1 MSSWVNIAS
10 AAIDVDSPITTTLL
24 TNLRDNGAYNNERAL
39 RAGTHAT
46 GVRLAFARGK
56 EAISDTSDGGG
67 LANMTATVTFSS
79 GSTDG
84 NPNFTSAPT
93 VYVILEEDT
102 AGASW
107 LMASQTWTVFLD
119 DIPTTSGFTAQVRG
133 SGVTNTTV
141 YNGFVNWIAVGPV
154 TSGE

>member
-1 MSSWVNIAS
+1 MSNWTNIAAGS
-10 AAIDVDSPITTTLL
+10 VDVDSPITTTLL

-39 RAGTHAT
+39 RSGTHAT

-56 EAISDTSDGGG
+56 EAISDTTDGGG
-67 LANMTATVTFSS
+67 LAKIVATITFSS

-84 NPNFTSAPT
+84 NPNFTSVPT
-93 VYVILEEDT
+93 VYVCLEEDT
-102 AGASW
+102 IGA
-107 LMASQTWTVFLD
+107 AWTDVHLWHVFVD
-119 DIPTTSGFTAQVRG
+119 DIPTTSGFTATVFG
-133 SGVTNTTV
+133 SGLANTTV